1 MTRKL
6 SRKMRKH
13 LRHQRF
19 GYNRH
24 HRRPRSRGG
33 GGGSNLVVVKKARHV
48 LWHEMFGNMTADEI
62 AYELRH
68 VWLEDGYQVVI
79 RRAGEQLLIIKPQ

>member
-1 MTRKL
+1 MNRKL

-13 LRHQRF
+13 LRHQQKGF
-19 GYNRH
+19 NWH
-24 HRRPRSRGG
+24 HRKPRSRGG
-33 GGGSNLVVVKKARHV
+33 GRGRNLVSVPRARHM
-48 LWHEMFGNMTADEI
+48 LWHQMFGAMTAEEI

-79 RRAGEQLLIIKPQ
+79 RRAGEQLLIIKP